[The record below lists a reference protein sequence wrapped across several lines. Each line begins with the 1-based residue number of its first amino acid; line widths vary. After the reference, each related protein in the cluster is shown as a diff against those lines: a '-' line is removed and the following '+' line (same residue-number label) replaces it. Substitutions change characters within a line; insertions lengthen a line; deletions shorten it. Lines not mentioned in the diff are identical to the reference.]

1 MLTTPRSL
9 LAKQRRH
16 HLSLLFGKRGFAEA
30 GGHGVFVGKLPLCR
44 YRLPFFELGSFALF
58 ELGGGLQGGLFAGG
72 HGGKYGLNGRM
83 GFQVARI
90 VCEAT

>member
-30 GGHGVFVGKLPLCR
+30 GGHGVFVGKLPLGR
-44 YRLPFFELGSFALF
+44 YRLPFFELGGFALF
-58 ELGGGLQGGLFAGG
+58 ELGGGLQSGLFAGR
-72 HGGKYGLNGRM
+72 HGRKYCLNSRI
-83 GFQVARI
+83 GFQVAL
-90 VCEAT
+90 VMFEAT

>member
-30 GGHGVFVGKLPLCR
+30 GSHGVFVGKLPLGR
-44 YRLPFFELGSFALF
+44 YRLPFFELGGFALF
-58 ELGGGLQGGLFAGG
+58 ELGGSLQGCLFASR
-72 HGGKYGLNGRM
+72 HSGKYW
-83 GFQVARI
+83 F
-90 VCEAT
+90 E